1 MMEVP
6 PRSVLPPL
14 PTEEDDEHAFD
25 YDQYSRP
32 DNKGDDSELVHM
44 YSSQSSPFNSA
55 DGVNNPILATA
66 TPTHQQSFN
75 VFDLPDPAR
84 FDEPELSFIT
94 TSTAESTRTGSNSGG
109 SARNSGYIYGNTGQ
123 DGVRIRPGGGGGGSS
138 AGGPSPIDMSN
149 DDKEATLAWE
159 ALGRNRQRSESDR
172 VHQSRSTSRGSS
184 GASTPSGSHG
194 MAPVPVVGVGISGSS
209 SPRETTGIYPSTI
222 TAASSRPPLTL
233 RTSSYS
239 KPSSSE
245 DFSSPVTRQISQLRT
260 SDPSRPRSS
269 TLSSITS
276 NSSGSSSRPEHD
288 ANTAA
293 QSDTSRRNSLHRSV
307 LDRNSQQQFAEL
319 NTFIPRSATTQTVN
333 PDKWLES
340 DYETDADNVLSP
352 STGFSIASALASASS
367 STSRVN
373 KRSNSST
380 RYNHPGTDWN
390 RRYYGDSSFQSETEM
405 EGHAVALVDDGK
417 SRIIDAGRIKGW
429 GGVTRLTERLE
440 NESRGQFDG
449 GVIEEF
455 DGATHLLLSRVGL
468 GEQVIDLLSVLLPVV
483 ASTLV
488 VLDLSSNLM
497 LNLPPLLARCHS
509 LEELNI
515 SENPLVSLPSW
526 MGELT
531 NLRMLIAD
539 GCGLKSLPGDMVRAR
554 LLHTICVRRNRM
566 INLPS
571 WLSQLHKLEMLL
583 VDDNPFAG
591 YWQQMIDTI
600 LIKGPSDIPP
610 VPPLPTQFM
619 RRPSDGV
626 PLSSPTANLS
636 PASEFPY
643 SSSNNQ
649 SLSSVNSPRSISST
663 LSQSPYPLDSSR
675 QASQITLSPNIT
687 HANSPSSSGF
697 FGAYS
702 VRDSPRS
709 GVTSPVMA
717 PVSIIPDSS
726 RSTAH
731 RFAND
736 ASRLPQGVSAPGG
749 KPSKALKRMR
759 SAGALLGL
767 RSMAEEGHGAAV
779 PPSPGAVETLTSQPT
794 RRQYSSFGRQGNKQM
809 AMSTYDGDLSSDGED
824 EPQRRTM
831 TQTAPPSSSS
841 TASGAAPNKTGKW
854 GFLKKM
860 SMSKMRGTTGTSSS
874 RPGPPAHSV
883 SDSAKLHKRMPSRP
897 GTKGPQSAMTLPTM
911 RGTHHGTAGVSEF
924 GVTEHLGDAS
934 RDSRVT
940 ISSATVPVQSN
951 TRLKRRSFLPILD
964 TPPSLNIPIPSV
976 APFDAISFATS
987 PAHARRALPTD
998 VGPATSRSGSPDVR
1012 MGDPGMGNR
1021 TYDIGLKSIMSYLG
1035 DLYDLSLPIPVISAG
1050 AEVIHSDASGASG
1063 SISATSDPRSSSPA
1077 MAQGRGLPSV
1087 GRRSRRPTIN
1097 ADIGEHG
1104 DAINGNQSPLSMTDE
1119 SIAKLQSLSISRPD
1133 SVAREAPE
1141 EPVHQKK
1148 YKDDPVVRA
1157 GVVKHI
1163 LDTERSYVQGLRDL
1177 VDIYVK
1183 PAASPVKG
1191 STETV
1196 IPQTER
1202 KIVFGGIEGILQF
1215 HELSFLPTLESAAK
1229 ELLRNG
1235 DDPTGERSKRIARQI
1250 GEAFNTYHPFLRQ
1263 YSTYINNFD
1272 FALSR
1277 LGSWTTIS
1285 EKLGL
1290 ISPSTSV
1297 SGSAIAAA
1305 TLGVGLGLSVVG
1317 GTPDNAGNGSNL
1329 TPAQKKRIK
1338 HFMKACRKNPRH
1350 TQISLESYLLLP
1362 VQRIPR
1368 YRMLLDDLARSTP
1381 PAIDIQL
1388 DPIEEALQE
1397 MVALA
1402 STMNEEK
1409 RDAESRQRLVN
1420 WQTRIRGRF
1429 ASPLVQAHRR
1439 LLLDGTLLL
1448 TRIVK
1453 RSSTFVE
1460 VSSSLVD
1467 DSGNNENTITNAKTI
1482 VQIEA
1487 LSPEVPNRQL
1497 AAIVTS
1503 DLMILCKDPAMGK
1516 DPSSQVDLYAVLKMQ
1531 TKRKPAMLL
1540 QGNGIRL
1547 VDNKAI
1553 FYLAASTTQEA
1564 ANWVRII
1571 NNEFD
1576 PLR

>member
-1 MMEVP
+1 MMQVP
-6 PRSVLPPL
+6 PRSVLPPS
-14 PTEEDDEHAFD
+14 PAEEDDEDAFD
-25 YDQYSRP
+25 YDQYSRT
-32 DNKGDDSELVHM
+32 DNEDDNSEVDHM
-44 YSSQSSPFNSA
+44 YSAQSSPFNPA
-55 DGVNNPILATA
+55 DGVNNPSILAAA
-66 TPTHQQSFN
+66 TPTHQQPFN
-75 VFDLPDPAR
+75 IFDSPTPAR
-84 FDEPELSFIT
+84 FGEPELSFVT

-109 SARNSGYIYGNTGQ
+109 SARNSDYIYGNVAGLVGQ

-138 AGGPSPIDMSN
+138 AGGPSPVDMLN

-159 ALGRNRQRSESDR
+159 ALGRNRQRSESEKVR
-172 VHQSRSTSRGSS
+172 PSVSVSRGGS
-184 GASTPSGSHG
+184 GTSTPSGSHELPP
-194 MAPVPVVGVGISGSS
+194 APTMGISRSGSS
-209 SPRETTGIYPSTI
+209 SPRETTGRYPSTV
-222 TAASSRPPLTL
+222 TTSRPPLTL
-233 RTSSYS
+233 RTSSYN

-245 DFSSPVTRQISQLRT
+245 DVSSPLSRQVSQLRT
-260 SDPSRPRSS
+260 TDPSRPRSG

-276 NSSGSSSRPEHD
+276 NSSASSSRPEYE
-288 ANTAA
+288 ANAA

-319 NTFIPRSATTQTVN
+319 NALIPRSATTQTVD

-340 DYETDADNVLSP
+340 DYETDAENALSP
-352 STGFSIASALASASS
+352 TTGFSMASALAAASS
-367 STSRVN
+367 STSRAN

-380 RYNHPGTDWN
+380 RYNYPGTDWN
-390 RRYYGDSSFQSETEM
+390 QRYYGETSFQSETEM
-405 EGHAVALVDDGK
+405 EGNAVGLVDDGK
-417 SRIIDAGRIKGW
+417 SRVIDADRVKSW

-488 VLDLSSNLM
+488 VLDVSSNLM
-497 LNLPPLLARCHS
+497 LDLPPLLARCHA

-515 SENPLVSLPSW
+515 SENPLVSLPCW

-539 GCGLKSLPGDMVRAR
+539 GCGLKSLPGDMVKAR
-554 LLHTICVRRNRM
+554 LLHTVCVRRNRM
-566 INLPS
+566 INLSS
-571 WLSQLHKLEMLL
+571 WLSQLQKLEMLL

-591 YWQQMIDTI
+591 YWQQMIDSI
-600 LIKGPSDIPP
+600 LIKTSNDIPP
-610 VPPLPTQFM
+610 VPPLPPQFL
-619 RRPSDGV
+619 RRTSDGV
-626 PLSSPTANLS
+626 PLSSPTSALS

-643 SSSNNQ
+643 SSSNNH
-649 SLSSVNSPRSISST
+649 SLSSVNSPRSLSST
-663 LSQSPYPLDSSR
+663 LSQSSYPLDSSR
-675 QASQITLSPNIT
+675 QASQVTLSPNIT
-687 HANSPSSSGF
+687 HTSSPSSSGF

-709 GVTSPVMA
+709 GMTSPALAQMSVE
-717 PVSIIPDSS
+717 PDAGRAINH
-726 RSTAH
+726 RS
-731 RFAND
+731 AND
-736 ASRLPQGVSAPGG
+736 ASRPTRQEVSVPSR

-759 SAGALLGL
+759 SAGALIGL
-767 RSMAEEGHGAAV
+767 SSMVEESYGAAGST
-779 PPSPGAVETLTSQPT
+779 PYQGTMETLISQPT
-794 RRQYSSFGRQGNKQM
+794 RRQYSSFGRQGNKQ
-809 AMSTYDGDLSSDGED
+809 ATAISTYDGDLSSDD
-824 EPQRRTM
+824 DAEPHQRRTII
-831 TQTAPPSSSS
+831 TIAPPTASASATAVAS
-841 TASGAAPNKTGKW
+841 TSGAARNKTGKW

-860 SMSKMRGTTGTSSS
+860 SISKMRGTTSNSSS
-874 RPGPPAHSV
+874 RPGLPAHTV
-883 SDSAKLHKRMPSRP
+883 SDSAKLHKRMPTRSDIS
-897 GTKGPQSAMTLPTM
+897 KGPQSAMTLPTM
-911 RGTHHGTAGVSEF
+911 RGTHHGATGVSEF
-924 GVTEHLGDAS
+924 GVTEHGRGAA
-934 RDSRVT
+934 RDSRLAV
-940 ISSATVPVQSN
+940 SSATAPVQSN
-951 TRLKRRSFLPILD
+951 TRSKRRSFLPILD
-964 TPPSLNIPIPSV
+964 APPSLNIPIPSV
-976 APFDAISFATS
+976 APFDTTLAAFAVS
-987 PAHARRALPTD
+987 PAQARRALPAD
-998 VGPATSRSGSPDVR
+998 VDSATSHPSSPDMR
-1012 MGDPGMGNR
+1012 MADSSTRSRN
-1021 TYDIGLKSIMSYLG
+1021 YEIGLKSIMSYLR
-1035 DLYDLSLPIPVISAG
+1035 DLYDLSLPIPVISTG

-1063 SISATSDPRSSSPA
+1063 SVSATSDPRSSSPA
-1077 MAQGRGLPSV
+1077 MVNGRGLPSI
-1087 GRRSRRPTIN
+1087 GRRSRRPTMN
-1097 ADIGEHG
+1097 AEIAEDG
-1104 DAINGNQSPLSMTDE
+1104 DAISGSQSPLSMTDE

-1133 SVAREAPE
+1133 SVAREAAE

-1148 YKDDPVVRA
+1148 YKDDPVVRS

-1163 LDTERSYVQGLRDL
+1163 IDTERSYVQGLRDL
-1177 VDIYVK
+1177 VDIYVG

-1191 STETV
+1191 SAETV
-1196 IPQTER
+1196 VAQTER

-1215 HELSFLPTLESAAK
+1215 HEVSFLPTLESAAK

-1277 LGSWTTIS
+1277 LGSWTSIS

-1290 ISPSTSV
+1290 ISPSASTS
-1297 SGSAIAAA
+1297 GTAIAAA
-1305 TLGVGLGLSVVG
+1305 TLGAGLGLSAVAG
-1317 GTPDNAGNGSNL
+1317 GNQDNAGNGSNL

-1338 HFMKACRKNPRH
+1338 QFMK
-1350 TQISLESYLLLP
+1350 
-1362 VQRIPR
+1362 
-1368 YRMLLDDLARSTP
+1368 LDDLARSTP
-1381 PAIDIQL
+1381 PAVDIQL

-1397 MVALA
+1397 MIALA

-1420 WQTRIRGRF
+1420 WQSRIRGRF

-1439 LLLDGTLLL
+1439 LLLDGTLML

-1467 DSGNNENTITNAKTI
+1467 DNGNNENTITNAKTI

-1497 AAIVTS
+1497 IAIVTS

-1516 DPSSQVDLYAVLKMQ
+1516 DPNSQLDLYAVLKMQ
-1531 TKRKPAMLL
+1531 TKRKPAVLL

-1553 FYLAASTTQEA
+1553 FYLTAPSTQDA